1 MIPHEYNIY
10 LRRKFSEF
18 LEEDIGLGDIT
29 TEIVPRDIIAEAV
42 IIAKEEGVI
51 AGTEEV
57 AELFREC
64 GVEVLE
70 SISSGSKAS
79 PGDIIMRLRGPVR
92 MILTCERTALNLLAR
107 MSGIATATAELVRRA
122 KSVRRN
128 VVVAGTRKGVPGF
141 RYFEKRAIIA
151 GGGDPHR
158 LHLDDCILIKD
169 NHIAVVG
176 GVAEAIR
183 RAKRIASFTK
193 KIEVEVRSVEEALE
207 AAREGADIIMLD
219 NMKPEEIRV
228 VVKRLEE
235 EGLRDRI
242 LIEASGGIRPE
253 NVKAYVEAGIDI
265 VSSGYIT
272 HSAPALDVSLEIV
285 KCSPH
290 DSFKRTSL

>member
-1 MIPHEYNIY
+1 LIPHEYSIY
-10 LRRKFSEF
+10 LRRRFSEF
-18 LEEDIGLGDIT
+18 LEEDIGLGDVT
-29 TEIVPRDIIAEAV
+29 TEIVPRDVIAEAV
-42 IIAKEEGVI
+42 IVAKEEGVV

-70 SISSGSKAS
+70 SVGSGSKVS
-79 PGDIIMRLRGPVR
+79 PGDVIVRLRGPAR
-92 MILTCERTALNLLAR
+92 TILACERTALNILAR
-107 MSGIATATAELVRRA
+107 MSGIATATAELVGRA
-122 KSVRRN
+122 KGVRRS

-141 RYFEKRAIIA
+141 RYFEKRAIAA

-176 GVAEAIR
+176 SVAEAVR
-183 RAKRIASFTK
+183 RARRIASFTK

-235 EGLRDRI
+235 EGL
-242 LIEASGGIRPE
+242 
-253 NVKAYVEAGIDI
+253 
-265 VSSGYIT
+265 YIT

-285 KCSPH
+285 KCFSRGSS
-290 DSFKRTSL
+290 DRTSP